1 MFPKTSSKLFAV
13 LAAIAMLTASFLF
26 GFDTGRRAGSQ
37 DDFAVLEEADRLI
50 RRSALRSP
58 ARKVLLK
65 AAVRGMLQG
74 LDDPYSAYLTPQA
87 YRNLKD
93 DQAEGQFSGVGLWM
107 KEEDSRFK
115 VVSVLDSSPAAA
127 AGLQE
132 GDLIVQIDS
141 GPVEGLDLDEVSG
154 RIQGRPGTTVRL
166 VVEREKATREF
177 VIVRRKLDLP
187 TVSSRML
194 ADGVGLIELVLFHG
208 EAGRKVR
215 EAVTSL
221 EKRGA
226 RGFILDLRGNP
237 GGFLDEAVD
246 VAAVFLEGGKVVSY
260 RERGQADVVYE
271 AMSPIVTKL
280 PLVVIVDEG
289 SASAS
294 EVVAGAIQDRQRG
307 LIVGAETY
315 GKGSVQSFLPLSDGS
330 AIKLTTASYFTPSGR
345 AIGTRGV
352 IPDISVPD
360 SDRQLARAKEVIT
373 GILAEA
379 PG

>member
-1 MFPKTSSKLFAV
+1 
-13 LAAIAMLTASFLF
+13 MLTASFLF
-26 GFDTGRRAGSQ
+26 GFDTGRRAGSP

-74 LDDPYSAYLTPQA
+74 LDDPYSAYLTPEA

-93 DQAEGQFSGVGLWM
+93 DEAEGQFSGVGLWM
-107 KEEDSRFK
+107 KEEDEMFK

-127 AGLQE
+127 AGLQA

-166 VVEREKATREF
+166 IVEREKATREF

-260 RERGQADVVYE
+260 RERGQADVVYD
-271 AMSPIVTKL
+271 AVSPVVTRL

-307 LIVGAETY
+307 LIVGTETY
-315 GKGSVQSFLPLSDGS
+315 GKGSVQTFLPLSDGS

-352 IPDISVPD
+352 IPDISVPER
-360 SDRQLARAKEVIT
+360 DRQLARAKEVIT

>member
-26 GFDTGRRAGSQ
+26 GFDTGRRAGSP

-74 LDDPYSAYLTPQA
+74 LDDPYSAYLTPEA

-93 DQAEGQFSGVGLWM
+93 DEAEGQFSGVGLWM
-107 KEEDSRFK
+107 KEEDEMFK

-127 AGLQE
+127 AGLQA

-166 VVEREKATREF
+166 IVEREKATREF

-260 RERGQADVVYE
+260 RERGQADVVYD
-271 AMSPIVTKL
+271 AVSPVVTRL

-307 LIVGAETY
+307 LIVGTETY
-315 GKGSVQSFLPLSDGS
+315 GKGSVQTFLPLSDGS

-352 IPDISVPD
+352 IPDISVPER
-360 SDRQLARAKEVIT
+360 DRQLARAKEVIT

>member
-1 MFPKTSSKLFAV
+1 
-13 LAAIAMLTASFLF
+13 MLTASFLF
-26 GFDTGRRAGSQ
+26 GFDTGRRAGSS
-37 DDFAVLEEADRLI
+37 DELALLDEADRLI

-58 ARKVLLK
+58 GRKVLLK

-74 LDDPYSAYLTPQA
+74 LDDPYSAYLSPEA

-107 KEEDSRFK
+107 KEENEKFK

-127 AGLQE
+127 AGLQA
-132 GDLIVQIDS
+132 GDLIVQIDTK
-141 GPVEGLDLDEVSG
+141 PVEGLDLDEVSG

-260 RERGQADVVYE
+260 RERGQAEVVYE
-271 AMSPIVTKL
+271 ATSPAATKL
-280 PLVVIVDEG
+280 ALVVMVDQG

-307 LIVGAETY
+307 LIVGTETY

-345 AIGTRGV
+345 AIGTSGV
-352 IPDISVPD
+352 IPDISVAERG
-360 SDRQLARAKEVIT
+360 RQLARAKEVIT
-373 GILAEA
+373 GILAEV
-379 PG
+379 

>member
-1 MFPKTSSKLFAV
+1 MFSKTSSKLFAA
-13 LAAIAMLTASFLF
+13 LAALAMLTASFLF
-26 GFDTGRRAGSQ
+26 GFDTGRRASSR
-37 DDFAVLEEADRLI
+37 DELALLEEAERLI
-50 RRSALRSP
+50 SGSALRSP
-58 ARKVLLK
+58 SRKVLLK

-74 LDDPYSAYLTPQA
+74 LDDPYSAYLSQEA
-87 YRNLKD
+87 YRNVKD

-107 KEEDSRFK
+107 KEEEEKFK
-115 VVSVLDSSPAAA
+115 VVSVLDASPAAA
-127 AGLQE
+127 AGLQA
-132 GDLIVQIDS
+132 GDLIVQIDAK
-141 GPVEGLDLDEVSG
+141 PVEGLDLDEVSG
-154 RIQGRPGTTVRL
+154 RIQGRSGTTVKL

-215 EAVTSL
+215 EAVISL

-260 RERGQADVVYE
+260 RERGQAEVVYE
-271 AMSPIVTKL
+271 ATSAVATRL
-280 PLVVIVDEG
+280 PLVVMVDEG

-345 AIGTRGV
+345 AIGTSGV
-352 IPDISVPD
+352 IPDISVAERG
-360 SDRQLARAKEVIT
+360 RQLARAMEVIT

-379 PG
+379 